1 MTEVVIVPAPREGA
15 RGKHA
20 AERLSPR
27 EGIFNAATRLFGE
40 YGYNGA
46 SMRDI
51 AKAVGILPGSLYAHI
66 SSKEDILLE
75 IIETGVDRFN
85 SAVDRLSA
93 SEAPPDQLI
102 RAAVR
107 EHLNIVADNP
117 ERTQI
122 VFHQWRFLSADNR
135 ARLLAKRAQYADF
148 YTRALRAGVEQ
159 GIFSPNLDIK
169 VAGLTILGALNWTP
183 EWLSPD
189 GPTSPGRL
197 ADSISDNLLEG
208 LARRK

>member
-1 MTEVVIVPAPREGA
+1 MTEVLVVPAPRGGVRTKQA
-15 RGKHA
+15 S
-20 AERLSPR
+20 ERPSPR
-27 EGIFNAATRLFGE
+27 EGIFAAATQLFGA

-85 SAVDRLSA
+85 DAVDRLSA
-93 SEAPPDQLI
+93 SGAAPDELI
-102 RAAVR
+102 REAVR
-107 EHLNIVADNP
+107 EHLNIVADSP

-122 VFHQWRFLSADNR
+122 VFHQWRFLSEGNR
-135 ARLLAKRAQYADF
+135 ARLLAKRAHYAEF
-148 YTRALRAGVEQ
+148 YARTVRLGMEQ
-159 GIFSPNLDIK
+159 GVFSPNLDHK
-169 VAGLTILGALNWTP
+169 VTVFTILGALNWTP

-189 GPTSPGRL
+189 GPASPSEL
-197 ADSISDNLLEG
+197 ADAIADHLLQG
-208 LARRK
+208 LTNRS

>member
-1 MTEVVIVPAPREGA
+1 MTEVVVVPAPGEGG
-15 RGKHA
+15 RINQTK
-20 AERLSPR
+20 ERPSPR
-27 EGIFNAATRLFGE
+27 EGIFNAATQLFGE

-66 SSKEDILLE
+66 TSKEDILLE

-85 SAVDRLSA
+85 NAVDQISA
-93 SEAPPDQLI
+93 SGAPPDQLI

-107 EHLNIVADNP
+107 EHLDIVADSP

-122 VFHQWRFLSADNR
+122 VFHQWRFLNPGNR
-135 ARLLAKRAQYADF
+135 ARLLAKRAHYAEF
-148 YTRALRAGVEQ
+148 YTRTLRSGMDQ
-159 GIFSPNLDIK
+159 GIFSPSLDLK
-169 VAGLTILGALNWTP
+169 VAVLTILGALNWTP

-189 GPTSPGRL
+189 GPASPRQL
-197 ADSISDNLLEG
+197 ADSIADNLLQG
-208 LARRK
+208 LTGRS